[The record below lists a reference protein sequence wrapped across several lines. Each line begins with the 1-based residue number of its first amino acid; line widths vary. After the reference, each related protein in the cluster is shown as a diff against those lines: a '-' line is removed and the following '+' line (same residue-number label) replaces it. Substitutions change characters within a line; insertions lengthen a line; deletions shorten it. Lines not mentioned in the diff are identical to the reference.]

1 MVLAA
6 GATQPPRGRLPQ
18 SRSYLRPISR
28 HRLKGP
34 PQCPSRP
41 NSGPRLKGTILTE
54 DQMMLLLTAVHL
66 LVAFLTFVKS
76 K

>member
-1 MVLAA
+1 MLLAA

-18 SRSYLRPISR
+18 SPSYLRPISR

-34 PQCPSRP
+34 PQCPSHP
-41 NSGPRLKGTILTE
+41 NTGPRSKGTALTE

-66 LVAFLTFVKS
+66 LVAFLALVKS
-76 K
+76 N